1 MIFILKVIHKFLA
14 DVFKNLKELCLKIYH
29 LDPAKPF
36 SVPVLAWEEALKKA
50 EVKLE

>member
-1 MIFILKVIHKFLA
+1 MIHKFLA
-14 DVFKNLKELCLKIYH
+14 DVFKNLKELCLNIYH